1 MGEEPAFEVEPLDT
15 PRSFRLR
22 GTFGVASAGSLH
34 ELLDEVCRTGGDLTL
49 DLSGVTF
56 MDSVGLRA
64 IIQACMGLADTG
76 TVRLV
81 NPAGQV
87 RRLLQVSG
95 IEGKIANLVIV
106 EA

>member
-1 MGEEPAFEVEPLDT
+1 MGDEPAFVIEPLDA

-22 GTFGVASAGSLH
+22 GTFGVASAGNLH
-34 ELLDEVCRTGGDLTL
+34 ELLDEVCRTRGDLSL

-64 IIQACMGLADTG
+64 IIQACMGLADKG
-76 TVRLV
+76 TVRIV

-87 RRLLQVSG
+87 RRLLQMSG
-95 IEGKIANLVIV
+95 IQAKIGNLVIV